1 MIKTTIFKIVPMLN
15 PDGVVFG
22 NFRTSIFF
30 TYADYLGVD
39 LNRAFYSDDEV
50 LNPEIWA
57 LKSLG
62 RHLKSQYG
70 CNFALFID
78 LHGHSSQKNI
88 FCYGPNYEY
97 NDPNF
102 YIARLLPKILNLKS
116 KYFKYSSCTF
126 KL

>member
-22 NFRTSIFF
+22 NFRTSIF
-30 TYADYLGVD
+30 YLCRLSGVD
-39 LNRAFYSDDEV
+39 LNQAFYSDDEV

-78 LHGHSSQKNI
+78 LHGHSSQKH
-88 FCYGPNYEY
+88 
-97 NDPNF
+97 
-102 YIARLLPKILNLKS
+102 LLLRPQL
-116 KYFKYSSCTF
+116 
-126 KL
+126 